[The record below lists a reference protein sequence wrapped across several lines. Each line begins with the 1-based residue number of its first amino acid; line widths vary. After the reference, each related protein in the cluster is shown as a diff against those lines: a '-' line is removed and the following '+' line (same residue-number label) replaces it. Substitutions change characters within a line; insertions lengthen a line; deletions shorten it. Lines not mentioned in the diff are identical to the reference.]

1 VQRNFPG
8 LYTYAILFLLISA
21 FSCTKIDSTSL
32 GSELIPAV
40 DNVSTFADT
49 LDIIGTQGT
58 FNDSSRAFIND
69 LHLLGGITNDP
80 VFGTTKAEV
89 FLELKPSFY
98 PYFFGS
104 AGDTIR
110 NPAADSTGYDSVVLC
125 LSTKSFYGDTTR
137 PHKLKVYR
145 IKNSNT
151 DFTDSLY
158 LLNYR
163 PDQGNYGE
171 ELGSATVDPTH
182 LRDTIHYPGSAHTT
196 VTNQIRIKLSDNFLA
211 SLVANTDTSADANGI
226 YRNDANFTSFLKGF
240 AIVEDAS
247 TQGNGLFYVNIT
259 DPATR
264 LEIHYR
270 KRSSTKVV
278 DTSFSSF
285 YLFPRID
292 TAIGRSPHANYLQ
305 RDSSGSELVSRQPDA
320 LYILSTPGTYA
331 KLSIPGLDTFKNSI
345 IHRAEIELEQVPS
358 SNPAIAEV
366 DKVLIPPYYMYLDL
380 YDTISSNNA
389 FKPVY
394 HDLNTSSYYNPDN
407 SSLFFPSQGINYNYF
422 GGYLRSKDNGAGT
435 SIYYYTF
442 NVSRYVQD
450 IVTNHIGNYKLRLYA
465 PSELYYYGNKIAFS
479 NNRASGRIKIGN
491 GNNPGYKLRM
501 RIVYSRI

>member
-1 VQRNFPG
+1 MQRNFPG
-8 LYTYAILFLLISA
+8 LYIYAILFLLISVV
-21 FSCTKIDSTSL
+21 SCTKIDSTNL

-49 LDIIGTQGT
+49 LEIKGTQGT
-58 FNDSSRAFIND
+58 FIDSTRTFISD
-69 LHLLGGITNDP
+69 MHVLGGITNDP
-80 VFGTTKAEV
+80 VFGTTKAEL
-89 FLELKPSFY
+89 FLELKPTFY
-98 PYFFGS
+98 PYYFGS
-104 AGDTIR
+104 AGDTIH

-125 LSTKSFYGDTTR
+125 LATKSYYGDTLK
-137 PHKLKVYR
+137 PHKLKVFR

-182 LRDTIHYPGSAHTT
+182 LRDTIHYPGSAATT

-211 SLVANTDTSADANGI
+211 SLVANTDTSADVNGI
-226 YRNDANFTSFLKGF
+226 YRSDANFRSFLKGF
-240 AIVEDAS
+240 AIVEDGA

-259 DPATR
+259 DPTTR

-270 KRSSTKVV
+270 KRSSTRVV

-285 YLFPRID
+285 YFFPNID
-292 TAIGRSPHANYLQ
+292 TAISRSPQANYLQ
-305 RDSSGSELVSRQPDA
+305 RDSSGSELVSREPDA

-331 KLSIPGLDTFKNSI
+331 KLSIPALDTFKNCI
-345 IHRAEIELEQVPS
+345 VHRAEIVLEQVPS

-366 DKVLIPPYYMYLDL
+366 DKVLTPPYYMYIDL
-380 YDTISSNNA
+380 YDTGSSNP

-394 HDLNTSSYYNPDN
+394 FDLNTASYYNPDN
-407 SSLFFPSQGINYNYF
+407 SILFFPSQGINYSYF
-422 GGYLRSKDNGAGT
+422 GGYLRYKDNGAGT
-435 SIYYYTF
+435 SIYYYNF
-442 NVSRYVQD
+442 NISRYVQD
-450 IVTNHIGNYKLRLYA
+450 IVTNHIGNYKFRLYA
-465 PSELYYYGNKIAFS
+465 PSELYYYGKKITFS

-491 GNNPGYKLRM
+491 GNNPEYKLRM
-501 RIVYSRI
+501 RIVYSKI